1 MDMEFVKESLDLMIN
16 KEIGSVAFYK
26 LQEDDIRI
34 PFTRMYLDGKGIF
47 YRENEINHRKYGK
60 GAEFYI
66 ITDEEYID
74 GAEEY
79 LHCMSIFDTVT
90 KAEDKLLKAVSKK
103 KFGKPYIHF
112 MTKEEMENVRFDF
125 MYYLTNVDFEV
136 RYDKGLVVI
145 Y

>member
-47 YRENEINHRKYGK
+47 YKENETNHRKYGK
-60 GAEFYI
+60 GVEFYI

-79 LHCMSIFDTVT
+79 LHCMSIFDTTT
-90 KAEDKLLKAVSKK
+90 KAENKLLKAVNKK
-103 KFGKPYIHF
+103 KLEKPYIHF

-125 MYYLTNVDFEV
+125 MYYLTDVNYEV
-136 RYDKGLVVI
+136 RYDKGLVII